1 MMWRRS
7 MKKYLHYLTILL
19 LITTLPL
26 TRVQAAG
33 QFSSG
38 GQDNYLKL
46 LEEVFK
52 ASENSG
58 SKDFFRDFSI
68 FWNDPQTT
76 SELKNKI
83 IEASD
88 LIMQKK
94 GKAYPDF
101 NSYLLTVQTFVANKH
116 PQSSFDVWHSAVFAM
131 LKDQRSPLRHLNKLN
146 EHVRNLLNESILYST
161 AALKWTS
168 SVPDITFEYTDA
180 LYARVSNTTITCRSQ
195 NDSIFIYNTSGM
207 VNLMSGV
214 WSGNGGKVTWEQ
226 SGLPADRVYATF
238 GDYKIEMSRNTFEIE
253 NVEFRNSEYFNYP
266 LQGRIQHRLMQIR
279 NPENSTYPKFES
291 YEQRYQIN
299 NIQPNFNFEGGFSQ
313 HGSKF
318 IGSGNS
324 QNPAVINIFRNDTLF
339 ITAKSEGFILRKDQ
353 IVGSDTEITM
363 YLDDGYIYHPGLLF
377 KYMAENKELHLIRD
391 GNGLA
396 QSPFFNTY
404 HNISMDAGMIKWQ
417 IGSPGIE
424 LRMIT
429 GAAENHAFFESIS
442 YFREEFFY
450 QLQGM
455 DAIHPLQ
462 GLLNC
467 SRAYKT
473 DKFTA
478 RDYARFL
485 NMPEHQI
492 RQQVIGLSFH
502 GFVGYNVTNDTI
514 EIRDRLR
521 DYLAFRAGTKDY
533 DVIRFKSETPGSQ
546 PNAVLDLKNYDMEL
560 NGVSAVSISDRQNV
574 VFFPTNKHLT
584 LKKDRNFGFDG
595 SISSGLIT
603 LFGNSFEFD
612 YKDFR
617 INLNIIDSMSMNVQT
632 ESFDYYGRPAII
644 KINNTVAQLSGYL
657 EIDKPDNKSGKE
669 EFPEYPRLTSNTN
682 SYVYYDN
689 PAIQGGKYNRESF
702 YFMLD
707 PFEIDSLSQ
716 LTKKNITFTGVF
728 KSNIF
733 PDFEE
738 TLTVRPDYSLGF
750 VKQSPSDGYTI
761 YGKDAT
767 FSNTI
772 DLSNDGLKGKGSL
785 NWLTGIATSDEFTF
799 LPDRAFGLAEKFE
812 IAPAET
818 GIEYPDVSGTY
829 VTVNYFPFE
838 DHMDLRMQEEP
849 FTLYAGETSLEG
861 NLILTPN
868 GLEGD
873 GSLVMPNGVLKAKNL
888 QLGHHVVM
896 ADSSDF
902 SLTQSSATS
911 AVNFK
916 TENLL
921 STIDFKERKGSFM
934 SRDSG
939 SKVEFTDQRYI
950 AFISQ
955 FSWDMD
961 NNSIYLGL
969 SGSKGN
975 RFVSTHRRQDSLDF
989 IVPIALYDVEAG
1001 KIYAKE
1007 VKEINV
1013 ADARMILN
1021 DGNVT
1026 INRDAVLDVLDSV
1039 RIILNDTIHSFYN
1052 ARVSIEGKMQ
1062 YQAQGLYDFTNGDG
1076 NKKTISFNSITVS
1089 KEGKTSAEGVIS
1101 EKEFFSFNK
1110 HFGFKGQV
1118 GLSAGKPLLKFKG
1131 GAQMLHDC
1139 HELGPQDYV
1148 KFESEID
1155 PSDVRIPLAKQVQN
1169 IENENIFSSIYL
1181 NRDSNIVYSAFM
1193 EDRLFH
1199 SDVPILPATG
1209 ILYFDKYLDAF
1220 TVSDASKLAVPDTTG
1235 NILRFSNSGCY
1246 VSGFGRINMGLDLG
1260 SVSTMAAGFIKHN
1273 RAIDS
1278 LEINSFFTLDFFLEE
1293 LTKEMVF
1300 NGIVSGESGGAQH
1313 FESAGAIARMAEI
1326 FGKATATDIARE
1338 VQGVEEMKSIP
1349 VDLQYLIAVDDLN
1362 WTWSQTRR
1370 SYIAD
1375 SEAYV
1380 AWIGNKPV
1388 NRKVIIKAEIAFSR
1402 AGNSLDFYIE
1412 PSKGRYYYFS
1422 YRNGV
1427 MNTRSSDPQY
1437 NAHVQALKPE
1447 DRRPKTRIVDK
1458 SYYFTLAPESR
1469 LKRFLSQIAAPET
1482 PQGDAETEEPTDE

>member
-1 MMWRRS
+1 
-7 MKKYLHYLTILL
+7 MKKYLRFLIILL

-26 TRVQAAG
+26 SKVVAAG

-46 LEEVFK
+46 LEEIFK

-68 FWNDPQTT
+68 FWNDPQTS

-94 GKAYPDF
+94 GKAYPDY
-101 NSYLLTVQTFVANKH
+101 NNYLLTVQTFVKTQH
-116 PQSSFDVWHSAVFAM
+116 PQASFDVWHNAVFAL
-131 LKDQRSPLRHLNKLN
+131 LKDQRSPLRHMNKLN
-146 EHVRNLLNESILYST
+146 EHVRNLLNENILYST
-161 AALKWTS
+161 AAIKWTS
-168 SVPDITFEYTDA
+168 SSPGFAFEYADT

-195 NDSIFIYNTSGM
+195 NDSIFIENTSGKI
-207 VNLMSGV
+207 NLMSGI
-214 WSGNGGKVTWEQ
+214 WSGNGGKITWVQ
-226 SGLPADRVYATF
+226 SGLPDDRVYATF
-238 GDYKIEMSRNTFEIE
+238 DEYQVEMSRNTFEVE
-253 NVEFRNSEYFNYP
+253 NVEFRNYEYFNYP
-266 LQGRIQHRLMQIR
+266 LYGRIQHRLMQIR
-279 NPENSTYPKFES
+279 IPENSTYPKFES

-313 HGSKF
+313 YGSKF

-339 ITAKSEGFILRKDQ
+339 ITAKSEGFILRQDQ
-353 IVGSDTEITM
+353 IVGGDTEITM
-363 YLDDGYIYHPGLLF
+363 YLDSGYIYHPGLLF

-404 HNISMDAGMIKWQ
+404 HNISMDVGMIKWQ
-417 IGSPGIE
+417 IGNPGIE

-467 SRAYKT
+467 SRSYKS

-485 NMPEHQI
+485 NMPEQQI

-502 GFVGYNVTNDTI
+502 GFLGYNVNNDTI

-546 PNAVLDLKNYDMEL
+546 PNAVLDLRNYDMEL

-612 YKDFR
+612 YEDFR

-632 ESFDYYGRPAII
+632 ENFDYYGRPAII
-644 KINNTVAQLSGYL
+644 KINNTVSQLSGYL
-657 EIDKPDNKSGKE
+657 EIDRPDNKSGKE
-669 EFPEYPRLTSNTN
+669 EYPEFPRLKSNTN

-689 PAIQGGKYNRESF
+689 SAIQGGKYNRESF

-707 PFEIDSLSQ
+707 PFEIDSVSQ
-716 LTKKNITFTGVF
+716 LTKKNITFAGVF

-733 PDFEE
+733 PDLEE

-750 VKQSPSDGYTI
+750 VKPSPSDGYAI

-767 FSNTI
+767 FTNTI
-772 DLSNDGLKGKGSL
+772 DLSNQGLKGNGDL
-785 NWLTGIATSDEFTF
+785 HWLTGTAKSEEFTF
-799 LPDRAFGLAEKFE
+799 LPDRTFGLAERFV
-812 IAPAET
+812 IAPVET
-818 GIEYPDVSGTY
+818 GIEYPDVSGTF
-829 VTVNYFPFE
+829 VTINYYPFE
-838 DHMDLRMQEEP
+838 DHLDIRMQEEP

-861 NLILTPN
+861 NLKLTPN

-873 GSLVMPNGVLKAKNL
+873 GSLVLPNGILKAQSL

-902 SLTQSSATS
+902 SLKQSSLS
-911 AVNFK
+911 NAVNFK

-921 STIDFKERKGSFM
+921 STIDFKERKGSFL
-934 SRDSG
+934 SRDAG

-950 AFISQ
+950 AYINQ

-961 NNSIYLGL
+961 KNEIYLGL
-969 SGSKGN
+969 SGSTGN

-989 IVPIALYDVEAG
+989 VVPIALYDVEAG
-1001 KIYAKE
+1001 KIFARE

-1013 ADARMILN
+1013 ADTRMVLN
-1021 DGNVT
+1021 DGNVV

-1039 RIILNDTIHSFYN
+1039 KIVLNDTIHSFYN
-1052 ARVSIEGKMQ
+1052 ARVSIEGKLQ
-1062 YQAQGLYDFTNGDG
+1062 YQAQGTYDFINGDG
-1076 NKKTISFNSITVS
+1076 NTKKISFSNISVS

-1110 HFGFKGQV
+1110 HFGFMGQV
-1118 GLSAGKPLLKFKG
+1118 GLSAGKPLLNFKG

-1155 PSDVRIPLAKQVQN
+1155 PKEVRIPLAKQVQN
-1169 IENENIFSSIYL
+1169 TDNKNIFSSIYL

-1199 SDVPILPATG
+1199 SDVPLLPATG
-1209 ILYFDKYLDAF
+1209 ILYFDNYTDAF
-1220 TVSDASKLAVPDTTG
+1220 TISDVSKLAVPDTTG
-1235 NILRFSNSGCY
+1235 NILRYSNSGCY
-1246 VSGFGRINMGLDLG
+1246 VSGFGRIDMGLDLG
-1260 SVSTMAAGFIKHN
+1260 SVITMAAGSIKHN
-1273 RAIDS
+1273 RTIDS
-1278 LEINSFFTLDFFLEE
+1278 LEINTFFAMDFFLDE
-1293 LTKEMVF
+1293 LTKDMIF
-1300 NGIVSGESGGAQH
+1300 NGIVSGESGGAMH

-1326 FGKATATDIARE
+1326 FSKTTATDIARE
-1338 VQGVEEMKSIP
+1338 VQSVEALKSIP
-1349 VDLQYLIAVDDLN
+1349 VELQYLLAVDNIN
-1362 WTWSQTRR
+1362 WTWSQNRR

-1375 SEAYV
+1375 SEAFV
-1380 AWIGNKPV
+1380 AWVGNKPV
-1388 NRKVIIKAEIAFSR
+1388 NRKVIVKAEIAFSR
-1402 AGNSLDFYIE
+1402 AGNSIDFYIE
-1412 PSKGRYYYFS
+1412 PTKGRYYYFS

-1437 NAHVQALKPE
+1437 NTHVQNLKPE
-1447 DRRPKTRIVDK
+1447 ERRPKNKIIDK

-1469 LKRFLSQIAAPET
+1469 LKRFLNQIAAPDAEQIET
-1482 PQGDAETEEPTDE
+1482 ETEEPKEE